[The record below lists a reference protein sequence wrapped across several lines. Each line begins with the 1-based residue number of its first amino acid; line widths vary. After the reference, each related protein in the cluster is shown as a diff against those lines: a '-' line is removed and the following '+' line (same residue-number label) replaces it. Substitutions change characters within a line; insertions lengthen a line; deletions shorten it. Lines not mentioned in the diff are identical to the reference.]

1 MMTSQ
6 DYNKIDSNYIKSF
19 WSNIFRIKE
28 RQKQELEEA
37 KMMDEIKRYED
48 QEKLK

>member
-6 DYNKIDSNYIKSF
+6 DYNRTDSNHIKSF
-19 WSNIFRIKE
+19 WLHIFRIKE

-37 KMMDEIKRYED
+37 KMMDEIKKYED